1 MASRTKL
8 IIVGRTFLNILL
20 LKPIPSSLLDEQC
33 VCPSMLG
40 FDYFESHEKKLS
52 FSLRIVIVGK
62 SILYSNLQ
70 YAALA
75 SSTARL
81 R

>member
-1 MASRTKL
+1 MS
-8 IIVGRTFLNILL
+8 N
-20 LKPIPSSLLDEQC
+20 

-75 SSTARL
+75 SSTARAEVMQVGAQWMAL
-81 R
+81 LLLAVSIGSKV